1 MINASYT
8 HAAPT
13 FSALQTSVLQKN
25 TSKIDAVKIQGKP
38 ATVKHCI
45 DIFVAHLE
53 EKTKRENMRPK
64 YLSEVKNHL
73 KRLAP
78 LHPVM
83 VTDLTKA
90 KVKAF
95 AFEHLEPLGA
105 SRNNRSLSALSCC
118 IDHINTFYDLP
129 CGDLPNP
136 TRAARMKVNP
146 PRTIFVNKDELKT
159 MLDVA
164 KSSASPHLYHFINIA
179 VNTGMRTGEIL
190 GAKISYI
197 DFSSNIMTLP
207 KTKNGKQRVIPL
219 NGAAR
224 SSLETLIKL
233 RDALHPDNPHVFA
246 SPNKTGHV
254 LSIKTSFQRCLK
266 KSGIERH
273 ITPHT
278 LRKTAGTYFLRSGFA
293 LHEVSSIL
301 GHSSLE
307 ITRKVYAFTDNLLLT
322 DKIQGFNAVD

>member
-1 MINASYT
+1 MIEASYT
-8 HAAPT
+8 HNAPT
-13 FSALQTSVLQKN
+13 FAPSYPVLPKNSSTSDVV
-25 TSKIDAVKIQGKP
+25 KIDGKP

-53 EKTKRENMRPK
+53 EKTKRESLRPK
-64 YLSEVKNHL
+64 YLAELKNHL

-78 LHPVM
+78 LHDLM

-90 KVKAF
+90 KIKTF

-105 SRNNRSLSALSCC
+105 NRNNRSLSALSCC

-136 TRAARMKVNP
+136 TRAARMKVPP
-146 PRTIFVNKDELKT
+146 PRTIFVSKEELRS
-159 MLDVA
+159 MLSVTD
-164 KSSASPHLYHFINIA
+164 KGASPYLYHFIVIA

-190 GAKISYI
+190 GAKISYV
-197 DFSSNIMTLP
+197 DFSTKIMTLP

-219 NGAAR
+219 NSAAR
-224 SSLETLIKL
+224 SSLDTLIRL
-233 RDALHPDNPHVFA
+233 RDVLYPDSPYIFA
-246 SPNKTGHV
+246 SSNKSGHV

-266 KSGIERH
+266 KAKIERP

-278 LRKTAGTYFLRSGFA
+278 LRKTAGTYFLQSGFS
-293 LHEVSSIL
+293 LNEVSTIL

-322 DKIQGFNAVD
+322 EKVQGFNALD